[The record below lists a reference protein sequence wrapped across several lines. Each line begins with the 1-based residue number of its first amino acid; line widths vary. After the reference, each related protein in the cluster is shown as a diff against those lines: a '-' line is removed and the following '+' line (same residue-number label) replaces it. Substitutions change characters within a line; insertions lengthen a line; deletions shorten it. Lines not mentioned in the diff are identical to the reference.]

1 MSADELAD
9 PATIAALK
17 SYDDAIAA
25 SMTGQAPVELD
36 PQVRQLD
43 IADTPDNYV
52 AAEPEALMPEADD
65 FMPEA
70 GDTYLGAKVRFP
82 TEYGD
87 RLGKIT
93 QRKRD
98 MNGNPIGKRNNNPLL
113 DTREYVVEFPD
124 GAIAEYTTSV
134 IAEHLY
140 SQVDS
145 EGRQYLLLD
154 EIEEHRRDASAVASD
169 DGFYDDERRK
179 PRITT
184 KGWHLSC
191 LLYTS
196 PSPRDLS
203 TSRMPSSA

>member
-1 MSADELAD
+1 MTANELAN
-9 PATIAALK
+9 PKIIAALQA
-17 SYDDAIAA
+17 YNDAVAA
-25 SMTGQAPVELD
+25 SLTGAAPMDLD

-43 IADTPDNYV
+43 VDEQQDDYLP
-52 AAEPEALMPEADD
+52 AEPDALMPEADD
-65 FMPEA
+65 FTPEA
-70 GDTYLGAKVRFP
+70 VDNYLGAEVRLP
-82 TEYGD
+82 TDYGD

-98 MNGNPIGKRNNNPLL
+98 MNGNPIGKRHSNPLL

-124 GAIAEYTTSV
+124 GEIAEYTTNV

-154 EIEEHRRDASAVASD
+154 EIEEHKRDASAVSMD

-184 KGWHLSC
+184 KGWKLC
-191 LLYTS
+191 CQ
-196 PSPRDLS
+196 
-203 TSRMPSSA
+203 